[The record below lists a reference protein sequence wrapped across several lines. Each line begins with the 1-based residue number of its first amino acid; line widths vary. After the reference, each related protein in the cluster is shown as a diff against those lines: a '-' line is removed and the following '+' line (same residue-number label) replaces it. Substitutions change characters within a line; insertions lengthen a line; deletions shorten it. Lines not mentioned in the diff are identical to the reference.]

1 MSFGRILLIAV
12 VVASATLATQF
23 AFQSTL
29 LHAFWPAVLTPPD
42 GAIVTPP
49 VTVRWEGPPGL
60 SLVLITNGLHQDLGP
75 HDSPFEIPADRF
87 PRPGQ
92 YSVEVRSA
100 LLGGW
105 SRTQR
110 RFLVQ
115 LPEGMPEPTP
125 CANRRVE
132 IETLQR
138 TVARLESERNE
149 TSEQVTTLRQTI
161 DQLQTDNAALTARA
175 DELPPLQDQLDL
187 AQETAEAVRE
197 EAARQREELLDE
209 NRLLR
214 AQLES
219 VPPCT
224 AWGYL
229 TYPRPQTFPT
239 TRRVVVVSDSQGV
252 IFRAQLQCEMTRRL
266 DRGAGSPCVCVG
278 QTWTR

>member
-12 VVASATLATQF
+12 AVASATLATEF
-23 AFQSTL
+23 VFQSTL
-29 LHAFWPAVLTPPD
+29 LHAFWPVVLTPPD

-49 VTVRWEGPPGL
+49 VIVRWDGSPGL
-60 SLVLITNGLHQDLGP
+60 SLVLITNGLRQDLGP
-75 HDSPFEIPADRF
+75 HDSPFEIAADRF

-115 LPEGMPEPTP
+115 LPEPTPEPAP
-125 CANRRVE
+125 CVDRRVE
-132 IETLQR
+132 IEALQR

-149 TSEQVTTLRQTI
+149 TSERIATLRQTI
-161 DQLQTDNAALTARA
+161 DQLQTDNAALAARV
-175 DELPPLQDQLDL
+175 DELHQLQDQLDI
-187 AQETAEAVRE
+187 AQETAEAQSE
-197 EAARQREELLDE
+197 DAARQRQELIDE

-214 AQLES
+214 AQLEA

-239 TRRVVVVSDSQGV
+239 TRRLVVVSDSQGI
-252 IFRAQLQCEMTRRL
+252 IFRTQLQCEITRRI
-266 DRGAGSPCVCVG
+266 DRGAASPCVCVG
-278 QTWTR
+278 QTWAR